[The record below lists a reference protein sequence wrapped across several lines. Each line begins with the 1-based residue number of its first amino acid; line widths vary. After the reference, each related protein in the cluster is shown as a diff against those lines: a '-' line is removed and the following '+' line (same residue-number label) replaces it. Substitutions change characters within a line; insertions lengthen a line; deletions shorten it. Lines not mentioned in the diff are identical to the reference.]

1 MAIKVAKIIGL
12 QRIAFAISV
21 IGLAVSIYLIGVQYA
36 AAPLVC
42 PSVGIINC
50 ETVLTSQYSK
60 IFGIGNSV
68 LGTIFFL
75 IDLVIISKY
84 FGKDV
89 MVLYNT
95 VGLAFII
102 YYISA
107 EYLLG
112 KICLYCTIVHICVLL
127 LFLISIKSNMKK
139 NQ

>member
-1 MAIKVAKIIGL
+1 MAKTLGL
-12 QRIAFAISV
+12 RRVAFALSA
-21 IGLAVSIYLIGVQYA
+21 IGLAVSIYLMVVQYA
-36 AAPLVC
+36 AAPLAC
-42 PSVGIINC
+42 PTVGIINC

-60 IFGIGNSV
+60 IFGIENSV

-75 IDLVIISKY
+75 IDLVIISRY

-89 MVLYNT
+89 MVLYNA
-95 VGLAFII
+95 VGFAFII

-139 NQ
+139 NP